1 MRSDQE
7 IRDGLRSW
15 IRSKSLDGEGD
26 RLTDGTA
33 LFEERYLRSVHLPEL
48 LLLLERLCGE
58 PIDVEELN
66 PRDFRSIDAMV
77 RRYGRA
83 GVAS

>member
-1 MRSDQE
+1 MRSEQEFRDQ
-7 IRDGLRSW
+7 LRSW
-15 IRSKSLDGEGD
+15 IRSKSGEGETAA
-26 RLTDGTA
+26 LTDGTA

-58 PIDVEELN
+58 PIDVEELS

-77 RRYGRA
+77 RRYARS